1 MLDAPTLRPAYI
13 MACMDAQVPITV
25 SARALW
31 FRASVALGVAL
42 SALALHA
49 TAGYAGEPSALAGAR
64 AAAPPAGPAGNRT
77 EAVAA
82 QATSSSVPHVMLIME
97 ENRNRS
103 EVIGSA
109 EMPYF
114 NSLASKYVDTTAWE
128 GVGPSS
134 LSDYLAVISGSTE
147 GVTENPFEI
156 TFPGVPTLPSQL
168 SEAGVPWKA
177 YIEDLPG
184 VASEVGESGE
194 YARRH
199 NPFPYFPSI
208 NGPTV
213 VPGSQFASDLKE
225 SKLPPFVWYTPNLID
240 DGEDGKNPE
249 VDHSLESI
257 IPAVQESA
265 WYKEG
270 GVIIITWDEGN
281 LLPGVIPNVIP
292 TVVVSGEGTGTSF
305 TASGNHYGTLA
316 AIENLYGL
324 PLLGNAA
331 HATPLLIPGATQK
344 ATVPTVETKTA
355 SGVGQTTATLN
366 ASVNPNGG
374 EVTEC
379 KLEYGTTN
387 AYGLTA
393 ACTPSPGSGTSP
405 VAVSTSLELL
415 SLSEDTT
422 YHFRISATN
431 PGGTRTGADG
441 TFKTLPNPPA
451 VVTNPPAVVT
461 LLSAVGVLGSQEQG
475 TPPTPDAELASR
487 SVAASSSGTISVKVS
502 CPAGESS
509 CTGTLTLR
517 TLNAVRTPTANQ
529 SKKGKAA
536 ILTLAAG
543 PFRVAGGHATTMRLH
558 LSGNARTLLARTPV
572 LRARATIVA
581 HDPVGAIHTT
591 QTIVTVRTTKAR
603 HGR

>member
-1 MLDAPTLRPAYI
+1 
-13 MACMDAQVPITV
+13 MDAQVPITV

-31 FRASVALGVAL
+31 FRAS
-42 SALALHA
+42 
-49 TAGYAGEPSALAGAR
+49 
-64 AAAPPAGPAGNRT
+64 
-77 EAVAA
+77 
-82 QATSSSVPHVMLIME
+82 MLIME

-134 LSDYLAVISGSTE
+134 LSDYLAVISGSTQ

-208 NGPTV
+208 NGPNV

-225 SKLPPFVWYTPNLID
+225 GKLPPFVWYTPNLID

-393 ACTPSPGSGTSP
+393 SCTPSPGTST
-405 VAVSTSLELL
+405 VAVSASLELL

-431 PGGTRTGADG
+431 PGGTRTGADE
-441 TFKTLPNPPA
+441 TFKTLPNPPAVVTNPPA

-475 TPPTPDAELASR
+475 TPPTPDAELA
-487 SVAASSSGTISVKVS
+487 
-502 CPAGESS
+502 
-509 CTGTLTLR
+509 
-517 TLNAVRTPTANQ
+517 
-529 SKKGKAA
+529 
-536 ILTLAAG
+536 
-543 PFRVAGGHATTMRLH
+543 
-558 LSGNARTLLARTPV
+558 
-572 LRARATIVA
+572 
-581 HDPVGAIHTT
+581 
-591 QTIVTVRTTKAR
+591 IVTVRTTKAR